1 MLRSSVI
8 QTLLIFT
15 LSGCATVQN
24 PDPLEAINR
33 KTFAFNEAV
42 DESILSPVARG
53 YQKVIPEEVRASVS
67 NFYANPRDLLSSIS
81 LFLQGR
87 HEEGLSDMLRFGAN
101 TFYGLLG
108 LFDVATDL
116 GYKKHNEDL
125 GQALGYWGV
134 GPGPYIVWPFLGPA
148 SARDTTTLVS
158 NILVTPQSLVS
169 NDSVFYSLTALQV
182 VSIRSE
188 MLAATDVLDD
198 ASLDKYLFTRD
209 AYLSYR
215 EALIYDGE
223 LPPLKDDF
231 EDN

>member
-1 MLRSSVI
+1 
-8 QTLLIFT
+8 
-15 LSGCATVQN
+15 
-24 PDPLEAINR
+24 
-33 KTFAFNEAV
+33 
-42 DESILSPVARG
+42 
-53 YQKVIPEEVRASVS
+53 
-67 NFYANPRDLLSSIS
+67 
-81 LFLQGR
+81 
-87 HEEGLSDMLRFGAN
+87 MLRFGAN